1 MHMSVGIDDVTAG
14 LGGLPMHRWLTLP
27 SKLSATGTRAAMCK
41 RLTTFGAVTLLCA
54 VSALPQN
61 PELQQKLAA
70 AKQAAAENKQ
80 RLLQYQWIET
90 TQLTLK
96 GDQKPPSQNSC
107 RYGPDGQ
114 VQKTPIGPPPQQPS
128 GGRMKQKIIEKKKE
142 EMKDYMQDVKSLLAM
157 YVPPDPQRM
166 QQAYQ
171 AGNVQLNPVA
181 GAVNL
186 VFTNYAQPGDKMTLT
201 FDTSAKKIT
210 ALSVDTYMGEAKDKV
225 DLQVHMG
232 GLPDGT
238 NYAQQT
244 VLNASAKQL
253 TVTTTNSDYQKL

>member
-1 MHMSVGIDDVTAG
+1 
-14 LGGLPMHRWLTLP
+14 MHRSLSLAC
-27 SKLSATGTRAAMCK
+27 SKDFATGFIDTICV
-41 RLTTFGAVTLLCA
+41 RLVIFGTLALLCA
-54 VSALPQN
+54 LSALPQN
-61 PELQQKLAA
+61 AELQQKLAA

-80 RLLQYQWIET
+80 RLLQYHWIET

-96 GDQKPPSQNSC
+96 GDQKPPSQSSC
-107 RYGPDGQ
+107 KYGPDGQ
-114 VQKTPIGPPPQQPS
+114 VQKTPIGSPPQQPS
-128 GGRMKQKIIEKKKE
+128 GGRMKQKIVEKKKE
-142 EMKDYMQDVKSLLAM
+142 EMKDYMQGVKSVLAM

-171 AGNVQLNPVA
+171 AGNMALNPVA
-181 GAVNL
+181 GVVNL

-201 FDTSAKKIT
+201 FDTTAKKIT

-232 GLPDGT
+232 SLPDGT

-244 VLNASAKQL
+244 VLNASAKQI

>member
-1 MHMSVGIDDVTAG
+1 MGRSLALPCRSVDTIRIRFMIVFVLA
-14 LGGLPMHRWLTLP
+14 LLY
-27 SKLSATGTRAAMCK
+27 
-41 RLTTFGAVTLLCA
+41 TFP
-54 VSALPQN
+54 ALPQN
-61 PELQQKLAA
+61 AELQQKLAA

-80 RLLQYQWIET
+80 RLLQYQWTET

-96 GDQKPPSQNSC
+96 GDQKPPTQNSC

-114 VQKTPIGPPPQQPS
+114 VQKTPIGPPPEQPH
-128 GGRMKQKIIEKKKE
+128 GGRMKEKIIEKKKE
-142 EMKDYMQDVKSLLAM
+142 EMKDYMQDVKSVLAM

-171 AGNVQLNPVA
+171 AGNMALNPA
-181 GAVNL
+181 PGAVNL

-201 FDTSAKKIT
+201 FDTAAKKIT

-232 GLPDGT
+232 SLPDGT

-244 VLNASAKQL
+244 VLNASAKQI